1 MDWGIRIFG
10 SDHRGRGWGMGY
22 STVWEGRHTLEK
34 RSAQLRSDQSGLRT
48 PNPGY
53 KALLS
58 KVLSSG
64 ERKAL
69 ET

>member
-1 MDWGIRIFG
+1 
-10 SDHRGRGWGMGY
+10 MGY